1 MCANS
6 SASLG
11 NKECL
16 KMYVNLVTKHLAFAN
31 ISKQI
36 SSICVFIYTSPAPV
50 SSPTLRFYKTWD
62 LKKSGCNLAGIWA
75 HWQYGQ
81 DLRQY
86 SLQTWKGRKARKYR
100 ASNLHIYSI
109 IVVHNDKCIHINV
122 LILTKVW
129 RTWISLV
136 FLRLGIL
143 SWMLECPLV
152 LHW

>member
-1 MCANS
+1 
-6 SASLG
+6 
-11 NKECL
+11 
-16 KMYVNLVTKHLAFAN
+16 MYVHLVTKHFPFAN

-36 SSICVFIYTSPAPV
+36 SSICVFIYNSPAPV

-75 HWQYGQ
+75 HWQYRQ

-86 SLQTWKGRKARKYR
+86 SMQIWKGRKARKYR
-100 ASNLHIYSI
+100 ASNLCIYSI
-109 IVVHNDKCIHINV
+109 IVVPNDKCIHINV
-122 LILTKVW
+122 LILAKVW
-129 RTWISLV
+129 RTRISLV

-143 SWMLECPLV
+143 SWTLECPLF